1 MSILINQLLFLARE
15 DKGTTAINK
24 EQINL
29 WELAQEVASECE
41 MTSEDTK
48 CSLEGDKDA
57 LIFADNHL
65 IKQVLRII
73 TENAVKYT
81 KAKPC
86 VIAMNIS
93 KEKGKV
99 RIGISDNGI
108 GMPSDDVPHIF
119 DRFFRGDKSRNKQ
132 IPGNGLG
139 LSIAYSIVQKHN
151 GRIWAESEQGKGS
164 TFYLE
169 FDEA

>member
-1 MSILINQLLFLARE
+1 
-15 DKGTTAINK
+15 
-24 EQINL
+24 
-29 WELAQEVASECE
+29 
-41 MTSEDTK
+41 MTSEDTSCTLNGEK
-48 CSLEGDKDA
+48 EA
-57 LIFADNHL
+57 LIFADSHL

-86 VIAMNIS
+86 TIDINIS
-93 KEKGKV
+93 KSNGRV
-99 RIGISDNGI
+99 LIGISDNGI

-151 GRIWAESEQGKGS
+151 GKIWAESEQGKGS